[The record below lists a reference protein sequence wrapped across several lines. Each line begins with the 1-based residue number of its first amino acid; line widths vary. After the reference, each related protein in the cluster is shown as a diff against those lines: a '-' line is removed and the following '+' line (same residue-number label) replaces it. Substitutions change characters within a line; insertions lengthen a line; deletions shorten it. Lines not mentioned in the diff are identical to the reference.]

1 MKNLVNNG
9 FAENGNKN
17 FEDWEFKNGSFS
29 MTSSSDRQGA
39 VTTDFIEVNT
49 NKRYYQSMMAKTN
62 NKKSV
67 YYAGIIEYDIDRK
80 EITASNYLYKENSL
94 TYLEKDLKN
103 GDTEIYVNDL
113 TGFNIENLKGG
124 INSGLIFWNYKD
136 STGYEY
142 PELTYSRNVYFDLLD
157 GENNFDLKENKI
169 ILNEPWKYGTVEK
182 GVKLSQSSATAT
194 YNYGLLSEVNM
205 TNEYKYYENYIEGTV
220 NSGPIYDASKFRPAT
235 KYVKILMLINYN
247 KLPDVTTDIKDVIFA
262 EME

>member
-1 MKNLVNNG
+1 
-9 FAENGNKN
+9 
-17 FEDWEFKNGSFS
+17 